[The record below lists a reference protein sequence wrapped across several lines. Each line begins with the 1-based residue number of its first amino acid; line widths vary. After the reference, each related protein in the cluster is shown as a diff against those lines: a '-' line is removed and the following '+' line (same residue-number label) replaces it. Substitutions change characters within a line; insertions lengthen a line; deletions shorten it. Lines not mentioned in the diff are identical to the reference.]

1 MNALPARRVPHRVG
15 RRSLRHLV
23 ERRGPR
29 LDPARWSALFS
40 ELGHLVR
47 NAVDHGF
54 ESPEELL
61 AFYRSK
67 SAAERQKLDELL
79 GQPGP
84 DQASS
89 TPERKLRRNSNR

>member
-1 MNALPARRVPHRVG
+1 MAHPAKKPWIKPEVKR
-15 RRSLRHLV
+15 
-23 ERRGPR
+23 
-29 LDPARWSALFS
+29 
-40 ELGHLVR
+40 
-47 NAVDHGF
+47 F

-79 GQPGP
+79 GQAGP